1 LSFRRLAVA
10 SALAFAVPLFAQ
22 PAFAQERQA
31 AAARPSADRDPVVS
45 ITRHTGT
52 FGGQRVSYTATAG
65 ETFLRAEDGTPR
77 HLRLSV
83 DDEVADRPVAEALP
97 SVGDDAVF

>member
-65 ETFLRAEDGTPR
+65 ETFLPAEDRPPRAATNRPSSNATAAPASIPTP
-77 HLRLSV
+77 
-83 DDEVADRPVAEALP
+83 
-97 SVGDDAVF
+97 G